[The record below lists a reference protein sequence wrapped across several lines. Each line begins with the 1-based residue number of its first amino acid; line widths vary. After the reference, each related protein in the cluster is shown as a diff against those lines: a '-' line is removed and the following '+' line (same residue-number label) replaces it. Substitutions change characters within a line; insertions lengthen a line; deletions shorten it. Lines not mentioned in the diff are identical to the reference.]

1 VCCLLGI
8 GSTILGRDLSGTVY
22 SDHSGPSGNGT
33 GIVTLATSTGLIS
46 IHYQK
51 PIHQDFLG
59 DNCRHLGAL
68 WTVRTAPWTARPEQ
82 KSLEME
88 ELVRARCNGRV
99 DVPVHSAWLATLN
112 YIKEAA
118 HHAGHEL
125 GFRPNRFGPINV
137 NMDGINVDVSGY
149 LNFPGNGM
157 CLEVKERVSKATVVI
172 ESSADCA
179 FQPDIEFTAKQTG
192 PNTWAV
198 IFQQSSGV
206 WTGLAQGPGC

>member
-1 VCCLLGI
+1 MRFACCLLGI

-22 SDHSGPSGNGT
+22 SDHSGPSGRGT
-33 GIVTLATSTGLIS
+33 GIVRLATSTGLIS

-51 PIHQDFLG
+51 PIHGDFLS

-68 WTVRTAPWTARPEQ
+68 WTVRTALWTTRPEQ
-82 KSLEME
+82 KSLEIE
-88 ELVRARCNGRV
+88 ELVRVHCNGRV
-99 DVPVHSAWLATLN
+99 DVPVHSAWLAALD

-118 HHAGHEL
+118 HRAGYEL
-125 GFRPNRFGPINV
+125 VFQPNRFGPINV

-172 ESSADCA
+172 ESSADCF
-179 FQPDIEFTAKQTG
+179 FQPDIEFTTKQTG
-192 PNTWAV
+192 PNMWAV
-198 IFQQSSGV
+198 TSVGVLQSD
-206 WTGLAQGPGC
+206 QRR